1 MASEIKDILF
11 LLPMQD
17 KHRKLLEN
25 AAPGAIVRMVRRRE
39 LQDSEISNAQVIIGN
54 LAAIAAIPVVGIFW
68 FLVGPAIRDALDEV
82 KENKGIEK

>member
-1 MASEIKDILF
+1 MDTTICNIAVI
-11 LLPMQD
+11 
-17 KHRKLLEN
+17 
-25 AAPGAIVRMVRRRE
+25 
-39 LQDSEISNAQVIIGN
+39 VIIGN